1 MKYLS
6 LILAIAFM
14 TAFKQPTEG
23 TLTINTA
30 SFNNDKGKAV
40 LFLFRKNDGIPNSPF
55 KTLSADIKD
64 NKANFQFQNLP
75 YGEYAII
82 LLHDENNNGK
92 IDHSF
97 GLPSEQLGYT
107 NNWELGFFTGMPTFS
122 KLKFQFSATAQT
134 QSINITY
141 KKNKQ

>member
-6 LILAIAFM
+6 LILAITFM
-14 TAFKQPTEG
+14 SAFKQHTEG
-23 TLTINTA
+23 TLTINTT

-40 LFLFRKNDGIPNSPF
+40 LFLFRKDDGIPNSPF

-64 NKANFQFQNLP
+64 GKASFQFQNLA

-82 LLHDENNNGK
+82 LLHDENSNEK

-97 GLPSEQLGYT
+97 GMPGEQLGYS
-107 NNWELGFFTGMPTFS
+107 NNWELGFFTGMPSFT
-122 KLKFQFSATAQT
+122 KLKFQFSATAKT

-141 KKNKQ
+141 KKNKK

>member
-6 LILAIAFM
+6 LIAAITFMSAFR
-14 TAFKQPTEG
+14 QQTEG

-30 SFNNDKGKAV
+30 SFNNGKGKAV
-40 LFLFRKNDGIPNSPF
+40 VFLFRKSDGIPNSPF
-55 KTLSADIKD
+55 KTLSVNIKD
-64 NKANFQFQNLP
+64 NNADFQFQNLP

-141 KKNKQ
+141 KKNKN